1 MLKHRLRGLLAKSN
15 IGGRDVIVFLMSL
28 LLAVSIWLL
37 HNLSLNYSSTMS
49 VPVIAVCNIDG
60 HAGVSSNSS
69 VIAARCRTS
78 GFSLL
83 KNRRRAT
90 RPAVQIRF
98 ATSDMRHK
106 EGDIFFITSSEL
118 ASYVSEIFGEGVSL
132 EAFLSDNVQFRF
144 PFENNRKVPV
154 HPMKIVSFK
163 EQYMAVGEMRL
174 SPDSVIIYGEPFVL
188 ENIDRVFTKTIE
200 LENLHSSA
208 HGVVR
213 IEEINGVRMSDTEVK
228 YSLDVSR
235 YVEISSEA
243 VISLRNVPAGRH
255 VSVYPS
261 VARVVYKCAFPVSN
275 DPSADVHFYID
286 YKDFIKSK
294 EGKCVPVSTPL
305 PEGVISYTIEP
316 EVFDCIEEGRQ

>member
-208 HGVVR
+208 HGVAR

-235 YVEISSEA
+235 YVEISSE
-243 VISLRNVPAGRH
+243 
-255 VSVYPS
+255 
-261 VARVVYKCAFPVSN
+261 VVYKCAFPVSN